1 MKKKYL
7 NKKEIIFIDFDG
19 TIKDSDKIKGKTFI
33 EIFGNKL
40 NNSIKKKIKEHH
52 HNNLGVSRYLKIPMY
67 LKWNSISSTKINI
80 NKYNKKFS
88 KIIVKKVCDSKWI
101 AGAKYFIKSNKKKKI
116 ILVTATPVEEI
127 KLILKKLKIIKYFY
141 KIFGSPLNK
150 SEIVKKT
157 IKKNN
162 FKKKYCIYFG
172 NSYSDYIAAQTNK
185 ILYINIGNIKNF
197 KKKYNKIKNFKSLN

>member
-67 LKWNSISSTKINI
+67 
-80 NKYNKKFS
+80 
-88 KIIVKKVCDSKWI
+88 
-101 AGAKYFIKSNKKKKI
+101 
-116 ILVTATPVEEI
+116 
-127 KLILKKLKIIKYFY
+127 
-141 KIFGSPLNK
+141 
-150 SEIVKKT
+150 
-157 IKKNN
+157 
-162 FKKKYCIYFG
+162 FKPT
-172 NSYSDYIAAQTNK
+172 S
-185 ILYINIGNIKNF
+185 
-197 KKKYNKIKNFKSLN
+197 